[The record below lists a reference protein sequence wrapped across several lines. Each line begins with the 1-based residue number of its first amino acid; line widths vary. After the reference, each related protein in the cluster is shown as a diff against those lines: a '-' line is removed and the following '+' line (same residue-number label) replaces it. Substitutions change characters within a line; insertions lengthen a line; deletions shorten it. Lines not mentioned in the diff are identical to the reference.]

1 MLSFEST
8 LRWFNS
14 LAALCAFFGLSLRSD
29 CVFMFGA
36 VWIAAPAKKRYG
48 FASWAALLS
57 FLTDMLKSYWGE
69 LDMSRIE
76 FFELE
81 NNLLFYS

>member
-1 MLSFEST
+1 
-8 LRWFNS
+8 
-14 LAALCAFFGLSLRSD
+14 
-29 CVFMFGA
+29 MFGA